1 MCHACQRGPR
11 VNVPINVPT
20 CQRAKQVLIIQ
31 LGVPTSQKHANFSTW
46 CTNVPK
52 GVPFFQLHLPKCVPI
67 IQLFLKSIFQFLNF
81 SITLNICKFQK
92 YLGSSR
98 KFILRNKEFKFWHL
112 QCFIKE
118 KSYLT
123 KTKKIKFWHSQN
135 FIKEKSYLAKTRK
148 FKFWHL
154 QNLIKEKSYKLK
166 TFEVIFNR
174 ACGINRTNIRLV

>member
-98 KFILRNKEFKFWHL
+98 KFILRIYLDICNVSL
-112 QCFIKE
+112 R
-118 KSYLT
+118 KSLILR
-123 KTKKIKFWHSQN
+123 KPKKLN
-135 FIKEKSYLAKTRK
+135 FDIRK
-148 FKFWHL
+148 ISLRK
-154 QNLIKEKSYKLK
+154 NLILRKPENLN
-166 TFEVIFNR
+166 FNI
-174 ACGINRTNIRLV
+174 CKI

>member
-11 VNVPINVPT
+11 INVPINVPT
-20 CQRAKQVLIIQ
+20 CQRGKQVLIIQ

-98 KFILRNKEFKFWHL
+98 KFILRIYLDICNV
-112 QCFIKE
+112 
-118 KSYLT
+118 SLT
-123 KTKKIKFWHSQN
+123 KSLILRKPKKLN
-135 FIKEKSYLAKTRK
+135 FDIRK
-148 FKFWHL
+148 ISLRK
-154 QNLIKEKSYKLK
+154 NLILRKPENLN
-166 TFEVIFNR
+166 FNI
-174 ACGINRTNIRLV
+174 CKI

>member
-11 VNVPINVPT
+11 INVPINVPT

-98 KFILRNKEFKFWHL
+98 KFILRIYLDICNVSL
-112 QCFIKE
+112 R
-118 KSYLT
+118 KSLILT

-148 FKFWHL
+148 FKF
-154 QNLIKEKSYKLK
+154 
-166 TFEVIFNR
+166 
-174 ACGINRTNIRLV
+174 